1 MFEASQGETTNQP
14 AHPAAIDPG
23 LARVVELARAGD
35 SLAFHDL
42 FQQYNGQVC
51 TYLARLVG
59 NDEVGRDLAQE
70 TFIRAWKSLPE
81 IRSNAHFKPWLFRI
95 ATNIAISHLRHARLV
110 RWLPW
115 QEDNSDSAPT
125 RLELSVDSPEERT
138 SETECVQHVLAQL
151 APQSRT
157 CLLLQLV
164 AGFSQREIAESLGIS
179 EKSVSAYVSRGRE
192 QFRRVYSRMKGAEV

>member
-1 MFEASQGETTNQP
+1 MFEATQGESP
-14 AHPAAIDPG
+14 GDSVPAAIIDTE
-23 LARVVELARAGD
+23 LAQLVELARMGD
-35 SLAFHDL
+35 GPAFRDL
-42 FQQYNGQVC
+42 FQKYNGQVC

-81 IRSNAHFKPWLFRI
+81 IRSDAHFKAWLFRI
-95 ATNIAISHLRHARLV
+95 ATNIAMSHLRHARLV

-115 QEDNSDSAPT
+115 QEEDIVTSHID
-125 RLELSVDSPEERT
+125 LSVEGPEEHT
-138 SETECVQHVLAQL
+138 GEAECVQYALAQL
-151 APQSRT
+151 APQCRT

-192 QFRRVYSRMKGAEV
+192 QFRRAYTRVKGAAE

>member
-1 MFEASQGETTNQP
+1 MFETSQDETTG
-14 AHPAAIDPG
+14 AS
-23 LARVVELARAGD
+23 ARTADMMGGELERIVELARAGD
-35 SLAFHDL
+35 GLAFRDL
-42 FQQYNGQVC
+42 FQKYNGQVC

-70 TFIRAWKSLPE
+70 TFLRAWKSLPE
-81 IRSNAHFKPWLFRI
+81 IRSDAHFKAWLFRI

-115 QEDNSDSAPT
+115 QEGDSVIT
-125 RLELSVDSPEERT
+125 SINLSVDGPEEHT
-138 SETECVQHVLAQL
+138 GETECVQYALAQL
-151 APQSRT
+151 APQCRT

-192 QFRRVYSRMKGAEV
+192 QFRRAYSRAKGAAE

>member
-1 MFEASQGETTNQP
+1 MFEATQGES
-14 AHPAAIDPG
+14 PG
-23 LARVVELARAGD
+23 ETAPTADALESSLAQVVELARAGD
-35 SLAFHDL
+35 GHAFRDL
-42 FQQYNGQVC
+42 FQKYNGQVC

-81 IRSNAHFKPWLFRI
+81 IRSDAHFKAWLFRI
-95 ATNIAISHLRHARLV
+95 ATNIAMSHLRHARLV

-115 QEDNSDSAPT
+115 QEEENVISHIN
-125 RLELSVDSPEERT
+125 LSVDGPEEYT
-138 SETECVQHVLAQL
+138 GEAECVQYALAQL
-151 APQSRT
+151 APQCRT

-164 AGFSQREIAESLGIS
+164 AGFSQREIAGSLGIS

-192 QFRRVYSRMKGAEV
+192 QFRRAYTRVKGAAE